1 MSTTPTDASIPVLT
15 QVIGTS
21 AAVDA
26 SSQFSAAAPQP
37 QAAVPQGTPSAAFVP
52 NAPSRTEDE
61 WRALELRLNERVL
74 RQILRRAD
82 FVIEHRLKEGLSEI
96 VEKATQDM
104 VREIKDG
111 LQATLEDVVMRAV
124 AQELARVQA
133 IKE

>member
-15 QVIGTS
+15 QVIGAP
-21 AAVDA
+21 AAVEA
-26 SSQFSAAAPQP
+26 SSQFGAVAPQP
-37 QAAVPQGTPSAAFVP
+37 QPVSPQGTPPAVSVP
-52 NAPSRTEDE
+52 NSPSRTEEE

-124 AQELARVQA
+124 AQEMARVQA